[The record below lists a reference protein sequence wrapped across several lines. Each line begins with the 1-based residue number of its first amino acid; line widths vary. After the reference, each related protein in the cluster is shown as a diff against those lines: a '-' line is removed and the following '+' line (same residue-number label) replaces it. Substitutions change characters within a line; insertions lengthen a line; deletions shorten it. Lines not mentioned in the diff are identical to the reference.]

1 MDNYPVRCERFRWI
15 LDLYSVN
22 AYSILLVVKTRSISN
37 ILILPNVLWGA
48 SSPLIRN
55 HCARKIRFVL
65 RDSEKWSWTY
75 RLDSDCE
82 GLRILDKWFRHLSL
96 ANGGNSSFVQ
106 GNDMIFIFYEDLLTF
121 GTFLVMLKCI
131 LYSSLSIDKLL
142 IFLKTDAAPLMYL
155 DPKFP
160 PPVEKVW
167 NCGLLKI

>member
-1 MDNYPVRCERFRWI
+1 
-15 LDLYSVN
+15 
-22 AYSILLVVKTRSISN
+22 
-37 ILILPNVLWGA
+37 
-48 SSPLIRN
+48 
-55 HCARKIRFVL
+55 
-65 RDSEKWSWTY
+65 
-75 RLDSDCE
+75 
-82 GLRILDKWFRHLSL
+82 
-96 ANGGNSSFVQ
+96 
-106 GNDMIFIFYEDLLTF
+106 MIFIFYEDLLTF